1 VATTTAGL
9 TKGARITGADRQAVS
24 AQLAERYQAGESI
37 RALAQE
43 TGRSFGFVHGVIKE
57 SGVPLR
63 GRGGATRRSTP
74 TAAPGASSA
83 AAPTAKA
90 AVDADGTAKP
100 RAAKSKKAD
109 VRKAVAKKSEPKKS
123 AAKKDEAKKDEVK
136 KEKGSGKKKGRS

>member
-1 VATTTAGL
+1 VATTTTAGL

-74 TAAPGASSA
+74 TPPPGTA
-83 AAPTAKA
+83 AAETPTAQ
-90 AVDADGTAKP
+90 ADPVVEDETAKP
-100 RAAKSKKAD
+100 KAAKSKKAD
-109 VRKAVAKKSEPKKS
+109 DKKAVAKKSEPKKS
-123 AAKKDEAKKDEVK
+123 AAKKDEVK
-136 KEKGSGKKKGRS
+136 KEKGTGKKKGRS